1 MRSKAHRS
9 FWVYFHALPKP
20 IQETARM
27 KYALW
32 HKDPFHGSLQFK
44 ELRPNLW
51 SVRINDNYRAL
62 ARRHEES
69 VVWFWIGT
77 HREYER
83 LIKG

>member
-1 MRSKAHRS
+1 MRSKARRS
-9 FWVYFHALPKP
+9 FWEYFKALPMP
-20 IQETARM
+20 IQEAARA

-32 HKDPFHGSLQFK
+32 HRDPFHGSVQFK

-62 ARRHEES
+62 ARRDGEL

-77 HREYER
+77 HRDYER